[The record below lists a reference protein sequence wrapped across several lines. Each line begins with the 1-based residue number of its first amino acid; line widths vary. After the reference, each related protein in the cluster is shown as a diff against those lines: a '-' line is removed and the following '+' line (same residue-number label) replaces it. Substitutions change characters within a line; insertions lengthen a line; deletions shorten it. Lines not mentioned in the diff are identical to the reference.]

1 MSSNGD
7 QQDSETGLYKAIRKL
22 MGVRNPDTA
31 PQPGTSVD
39 LTFGGTIAPDES
51 DDEALV
57 LGPTMREKFGDL
69 SGPEPGA
76 DVEPAA
82 GPAIDHDVE
91 DATAASTVDDPPAK
105 GIPAESSSEIFDEID
120 AISAEAEDYNMSDT
134 PSDDDS
140 GTDRIT
146 GETPDDEATGTG
158 SAEGDPGS
166 DDASSNVEPTAD
178 DIPEPAKTAAQDD
191 DRVRPTFGSSLAMSA
206 AFRDFAK
213 SEGVDIDAELR
224 AATPRPEPAENKE
237 SDALD
242 ESPDTADAGQEQSA
256 DPAHAGAVPDPHEL
270 EDTIRRVIREELSGE
285 MGQRLS
291 KNLQRMIRDEVAR
304 AMFPRD

>member
-22 MGVRNPDTA
+22 MGVSNPDTA
-31 PQPGTSVD
+31 PEPGTSVD
-39 LTFGGTIAPDES
+39 LTFGGTITPDEP

-57 LGPTMREKFGDL
+57 LGPTMREKFGDPP
-69 SGPEPGA
+69 GREPGA

-91 DATAASTVDDPPAK
+91 EATAASTVDDPPAK

-120 AISAEAEDYNMSDT
+120 AISADAEDFNMSDT

-178 DIPEPAKTAAQDD
+178 DIPEPAKTAAQGD
-191 DRVRPTFGSSLAMSA
+191 DRVRPTYGSSLAMSA

-213 SEGVDIDAELR
+213 GEGVDIDAELR
-224 AATPRPEPAENKE
+224 SATRPEPAENKE

-242 ESPDTADAGQEQSA
+242 KSLDTADADQEQSD
-256 DPAHAGAVPDPHEL
+256 DPASAGAMPDPHEL
-270 EDTIRRVIREELSGE
+270 DETIRRVVREELSGE

-304 AMFPRD
+304 ALFPRE